1 MRQLVDLADVMEK
14 LELGP
19 NGGLLYCM
27 EYLEKNIDWLKERL
41 EAMPGLIHPLFI
53 HSFILF
59 SSWSHP
65 TSFQSTTFCS
75 IARVNQSST

>member
-41 EAMPGLIHPLFI
+41 EAMPGFD
-53 HSFILF
+53 SFILY

-65 TSFQSTTFCS
+65 TSIQSTTFCS